1 MASAL
6 QGATLLTALIA
17 GAVALFAP
25 CCISVMLPAY
35 FAGSFRRRRAL
46 VAMTFVF
53 TAGVATVI
61 LPIALGATA
70 VSALIAGYHG
80 PVFFVAG
87 LLMVAMGVATLTGWR
102 PNIPMLAMRGGAGNG
117 ARSVYVL
124 GVFSGAASACCAP
137 VLAGVVALSGAAA
150 SFASALTIGSA
161 YVLGMVLPL
170 FLIAVLWDRFDWG
183 SSRLFTGRGM
193 HLRIGAR
200 DVVLKPVALLGGVLL
215 IAMGGLVLQTA
226 VTGPA
231 MDPTG
236 WQAAFT
242 AQLDHYASRV
252 GAWLSPVPGWA
263 VAVVVILA
271 VALLARTAMRHS
283 AGRELPEACP
293 DHAGGT
299 GAATREPSV

>member
-1 MASAL
+1 MGSVL
-6 QGATLLTALIA
+6 QGATPLTALVA

-35 FAGSFRRRRAL
+35 FAGSFQRRRAL

-53 TAGVATVI
+53 MAGVATII

-87 LLMVAMGVATLTGWR
+87 LLMIGMGVATVTGWR
-102 PNIPMLAMRGGAGNG
+102 PNIPMISMRGRGGTG
-117 ARSVYVL
+117 VGSVYLL

-137 VLAGVVALSGAAA
+137 VLAGVVALSGAVA
-150 SFASALTIGSA
+150 SFFSALAIGSA

-170 FLIAVLWDRFDWG
+170 FVIAVLWDRFDWG
-183 SSRLFTGRGM
+183 NSRLFTGRRIRV
-193 HLRIGAR
+193 HLGAR
-200 DVVLKPVALLGGVLL
+200 ELALQPIALLGGLL
-215 IAMGGLVLQTA
+215 LVAMGGLVLDVA
-226 VTGPA
+226 FTGPA

-252 GAWLSPVPGWA
+252 TTWLSPVPGWVIALLA
-263 VAVVVILA
+263 VAA
-271 VALLARTAMRHS
+271 VALLVRMARRHP
-283 AGRELPEACP
+283 ARPEPEAACT
-293 DHAGGT
+293 HH
-299 GAATREPSV
+299 GAAPATPTERSA